1 MSRVPRRP
9 SGSRGTGRRNRLAR
23 RSRGTTFAGEDMRG
37 RLRRIPLDIRGL
49 TGREERFRLSGAVKR
64 DPEVD
69 AWLSAEPA
77 DLRSIARTWFERM
90 RACADDVRELMHD
103 GQPTACVGDAAFAY
117 VATFSAHVNVGFFHG
132 AALAD
137 PEGLLQ
143 GTGKAMRH
151 ARLRPGQ
158 AIDDAAL
165 DALVRAAHADLRR
178 RIEEGGRPR

>member
-1 MSRVPRRP
+1 
-9 SGSRGTGRRNRLAR
+9 
-23 RSRGTTFAGEDMRG
+23 MR
-37 RLRRIPLDIRGL
+37 DC
-49 TGREERFRLSGAVKR
+49 S
-64 DPEVD
+64 
-69 AWLSAEPA
+69 
-77 DLRSIARTWFERM
+77 
-90 RACADDVRELMHD
+90 DDVRELMHD

-117 VATFSAHVNVGFFHG
+117 VATFKAHVNVGFFHG

-137 PEGLLQ
+137 PAGLLH

-151 ARLRPGQ
+151 VKLRPGQ